1 MLPYIRAPSAAL
13 PRGCPATVAL
23 MSAVRRWSLI
33 VPVVGVVVAV
43 LLLPVVA
50 DPVVPDS
57 LRAVLSYLV
66 AWVPLVAASIV
77 AVCLAVRRRTERWW
91 LALRLPVSATGVV
104 VGVFVGLATRT
115 IAVVAEAITT
125 GRIGAG
131 SLTGGGGDAGAGPLI
146 LVVVASALVAPVIE
160 EVFFRGA
167 FLPAVTQRLG
177 AGRGFELI
185 AIAIVS
191 VAFAGVHAAAGG
203 SALTIV
209 VTLIAG
215 VGFGLAARSYGV
227 GSAIVAHVVF
237 NSTGLALI
245 ASASGLSPLY
255 PTLALG

>member
-1 MLPYIRAPSAAL
+1 MLPYIRPPSAAL
-13 PRGCPATVAL
+13 RRGCPATVAL
-23 MSAVRRWSLI
+23 MSAAHRWSLI
-33 VPVVGVVVAV
+33 VPVVGVVAAV
-43 LLLPVVA
+43 LQLPVVA

-57 LRAVLSYLV
+57 LREVLSYV
-66 AWVPLVAASIV
+66 VVWVPLGAASIV

-91 LALRLPVSATGVV
+91 LALRLPLSAAGVV
-104 VGVFVGLATRT
+104 VGVFVGLAART

-131 SLTGGGGDAGAGPLI
+131 SLIGGGADADAGPLI
-146 LVVVASALVAPVIE
+146 LVIVASALVAPVIE

-191 VAFAGVHAAAGG
+191 AAFAGVHAAAGAG
-203 SALTIV
+203 ALTIV
-209 VTLIAG
+209 ATLIAG
-215 VGFGLAARSYGV
+215 IGFGLVARSHGV

-237 NSTGLALI
+237 NATGLALI
-245 ASASGLSPLY
+245 ASAGGLSPVY